1 MVSHL
6 MEPAPSGAGAALLL
20 LACSWSSRAALS
32 PRWQS
37 HHHLWGIRERPLGDL
52 PHAFF
57 CMGWHEQGT
66 VKWGWA
72 LGTPG

>member
-1 MVSHL
+1 MVSHP

-20 LACSWSSRAALS
+20 LARSWSSRAALTHGGRATITS
-32 PRWQS
+32 GGSESARSVTFPTPFS
-37 HHHLWGIRERPLGDL
+37 VL
-52 PHAFF
+52 
-57 CMGWHEQGT
+57 GWHEQGT